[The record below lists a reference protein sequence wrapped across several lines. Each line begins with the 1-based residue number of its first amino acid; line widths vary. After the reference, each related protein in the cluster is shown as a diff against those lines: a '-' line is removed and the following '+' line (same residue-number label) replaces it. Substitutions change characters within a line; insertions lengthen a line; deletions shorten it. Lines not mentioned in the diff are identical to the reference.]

1 MKTFGM
7 SVEYYKLCRHPVFCY
22 YDRKERVEN
31 MPKNIAVITGASGGL
46 GREFVRLFTK
56 DDSIQEI
63 WAVARKKDKLEKLQK
78 EFLAIS
84 DDINLKST
92 IKENFKLFDL
102 RNEHLIL
109 ISLDML
115 EEYISASLE
124 KVSLVLDKI
133 YR

>member
-22 YDRKERVEN
+22 YDKKERVEN

-78 EFLAIS
+78 EFGS
-84 DDINLKST
+84 
-92 IKENFKLFDL
+92 
-102 RNEHLIL
+102 
-109 ISLDML
+109 
-115 EEYISASLE
+115 
-124 KVSLVLDKI
+124 KI
-133 YR
+133 RTFLMIFRI

>member
-63 WAVARKKDKLEKLQK
+63 WAVARKKDKLEKFEEKIEELKVESGFYETLEQ
-78 EFLAIS
+78 
-84 DDINLKST
+84 LKSGSFLMIFRT
-92 IKENFKLFDL
+92 
-102 RNEHLIL
+102 
-109 ISLDML
+109 
-115 EEYISASLE
+115 
-124 KVSLVLDKI
+124 
-133 YR
+133 